1 MSMLMANKQKNE
13 RGFASFII
21 ALTLVIVINLITVG
35 FAQLAR
41 REQQNALNKQLAVQ
55 AYYAAESGIDDTVAD
70 IKAGKITTSNVGAA
84 DSCTPQL
91 QAGQTART
99 KSLDSHLDV
108 SYSCVSVDLS
118 PTKLAYTNV
127 ADGSFRSVT
136 FASATSPVASL
147 TVSWSSSPN
156 PKAATSPAVPVSGS
170 LKQATAA
177 GWGTAPALMEVSL
190 TPIDTTNF
198 NHKAL
203 ADADFTV
210 YGYPV
215 TGSGSPVDYTTSID
229 TSASSREGTIVPAQ
243 CDATTLQC
251 SLTITGP
258 NLASIPAGATFL
270 LHLTD
275 HYDTSNI
282 SVSGLDT
289 GGQAIK
295 FTGAQAVVDATGRV
309 RNVLKRIQVHVP
321 LNSNVLPNY
330 AIEAANVCKRIQTY
344 PGSDT
349 FADTSPPSSGACT
362 LN

>member
-21 ALTLVIVINLITVG
+21 ALTLVIVITLITVG

-170 LKQATAA
+170 LKQAT
-177 GWGTAPALMEVSL
+177 
-190 TPIDTTNF
+190 
-198 NHKAL
+198 AL